1 MKVAQRSIHAGQK
14 LTAVRDLCEE
24 AMLSLGAD
32 SFWYWGIG
40 AFVFCGKDTTQS
52 VSGKRY
58 ETADR
63 VIQAEDI
70 ITIDLSPQR
79 DEIWGDFAR
88 TIIVENGEPLH
99 DSKLAKRQ
107 EWREGILAEEQL
119 HAALIGLARP
129 AMTFEELHA
138 QMNSHILDLGFEN
151 IDFLGNL
158 GHSIERKSADR
169 VYIEPGNAL
178 RLDEVELFTFEP
190 HIRRPN
196 GDYGFKHEN
205 IYQFNGAV
213 LAEI

>member
-1 MKVAQRSIHAGQK
+1 MKVAQQSIHAGQK

-24 AMLSLGAD
+24 TMLSLGAD

-40 AFVFCGKDTTQS
+40 AFVFCGTDTIQS
-52 VSGKRY
+52 VPGKRY

-63 VIQAEDI
+63 VIQTEDI
-70 ITIDLSPQR
+70 ITIDLSPQIN
-79 DEIWGDFAR
+79 EIWGDFAR
-88 TIIVENGEPLH
+88 TIIVEDGEPLK
-99 DSKLAKRQ
+99 DSRLTKRP

-119 HAALIGLARP
+119 HAALIGLAKP

-138 QMNSHILDLGFEN
+138 QMNSHILKLGFEN
-151 IDFLGNL
+151 VDFLGNL
-158 GHSIERKSADR
+158 GHSIERKSEHR

-178 RLDEVELFTFEP
+178 RLGEVELFTFEP

-213 LAEI
+213 LVEI